1 MIDSAVELFK
11 ILKEKG
17 WDNPSRDEWWWPN
30 SGSFETLVGAILT
43 QNTSW
48 NNVEK
53 ALGNLK
59 EANALSL
66 EKIANIPI
74 LTLQELIKPSG
85 FYKAKSKNIQLLS
98 QNIINDFQ
106 NFEQFKE
113 AVSRDWLLAQRGI
126 GQESAD
132 AILNYACYKEAFV
145 VDSYTARLLEAF
157 GYQFESYEALQEWI
171 LESFYSRYEEVY
183 PNLSRAQA
191 YARAHGMVVEYCKV
205 NKKGRSV
212 KIEAL
217 GVRNEDMRN

>member
-11 ILKEKG
+11 LLKSRG

-30 SGSFETLVGAILT
+30 SGSFETAVGAILT

-59 EANALSL
+59 QANLLTL
-66 EKIANIPI
+66 EKIANTPVTI
-74 LTLQELIKPSG
+74 LQELIRPSG
-85 FYKAKSKNIQLLS
+85 FYKAKSKNIKMLS
-98 QNIINDFQ
+98 QNIIKDFQ
-106 NFEQFKE
+106 NFKQFQE
-113 AVSRDWLLAQRGI
+113 SANREWLLAQKGI

-145 VDSYTARLLEAF
+145 VDSYTARVLEAF
-157 GYQFESYEALQEWI
+157 GYQFNSYEELQEWI
-171 LESFYSRYEEVY
+171 LESFYSGYKEVY

-205 NKKGRSV
+205 NKKGRAVSL
-212 KIEAL
+212 EAL
-217 GVRNEDMRN
+217 IVDG